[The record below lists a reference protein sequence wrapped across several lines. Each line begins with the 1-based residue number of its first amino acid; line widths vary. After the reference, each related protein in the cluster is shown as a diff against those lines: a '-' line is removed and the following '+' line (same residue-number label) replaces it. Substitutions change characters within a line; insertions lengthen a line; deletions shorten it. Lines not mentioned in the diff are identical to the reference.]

1 MGLIDL
7 SIRRPVF
14 TLVTVILVTLLGMVG
29 YFGMGVSLMPKMEF
43 PFVTVM
49 TRYEGATPIDVE
61 TLITKPIEDG
71 IAQIPG
77 VRKIESTSLEGLS
90 YVSVEFNSDILL
102 SDAALDVS
110 NKVRTVNLPDDAED
124 SIVRKFDVNARS
136 FLSIVFTSTLPP
148 QQAYE
153 ILEDRVQNRLSQI
166 ADVADVS
173 LYGGVER
180 EIHVDLDPLAMAS
193 LGVTLPQ
200 VSAAL
205 KEGNVAEPSGRITLG
220 EKETFFRM
228 TGAPEQSD
236 LLSDI
241 RIPLRNGASAR
252 IADVGRVRDSF
263 ADVRRLAR
271 YNGADSF
278 IVQLTP
284 VPDGNVVRASKEARR
299 ILDEILP
306 TLPPGFTAFIPYDDG
321 DYVGQAVDNVI
332 RDMIVGTIL
341 TGLVLYLFLRKLSST
356 ILISVAMPVGI
367 VATFIP
373 MYVAGYTM
381 NMMTTLGLAISTGV
395 LVNNSILI
403 IENISRYEDLGHSP
417 AEAARIGTKEIAVAI
432 LSSTATNLGVFI
444 PIAFSGGRIGQ
455 LFNPFAMTVVFST
468 LFSLWVALT
477 LTPMMAARMKGSSTP
492 GLAARLLTGWWQ
504 WFYEGFEI
512 IHHWLVERAVRH
524 AFLTMLVFAALF
536 AGCFPLFSRIGF
548 QFFPLADEG
557 RLTISIETSSS
568 ASLAL
573 TDGIVRGIEQYLS
586 KKPNVKGVDAVI
598 GGYGSGTGVN
608 RASVRVYLDDD
619 PGRISTFDLAN
630 AIRPAMANLPDTK
643 ISYTTSGMR
652 GGIRGKALQLVIRG
666 DDMDDLTRIA
676 GEVVSIWKKIPG
688 VVDVDTDWRTGRPE
702 MSMVPDRVLMAR
714 LGVPVDTLSET
725 VKGYLVGMKSGVYR
739 ERGKEYDILVRMR
752 PEELDSPRSVPN
764 LPIVASG
771 KTIRLQDLMA
781 FDDSTG
787 PTRIL
792 RKDRQRAIT
801 VDANTSDITVG
812 VAYQRIDAEMKKIPL
827 PPGFRFTYSGE
838 IEAIQEN
845 FGSLNIALILAVL
858 LTFLLIAAIIESF
871 LFALVIMLTV
881 PLSLI
886 GVVPALVITKT
897 PLSIYGLMGVI
908 MLVGLV
914 VNNAIVV
921 IDYAEMVRK
930 EGRSAL
936 DSVVEACHVRL
947 RPIFMADAT
956 SIIAMLPLAMAMG
969 IGGAY
974 RAPMAIVS
982 IGGLVAGGTLA
993 LFVIPPV
1000 YVVVWRVI
1008 DALKRMFP
1016 RSAASV

>member
-1 MGLIDL
+1 M
-7 SIRRPVF
+7 
-14 TLVTVILVTLLGMVG
+14 
-29 YFGMGVSLMPKMEF
+29 
-43 PFVTVM
+43 
-49 TRYEGATPIDVE
+49 
-61 TLITKPIEDG
+61 
-71 IAQIPG
+71 
-77 VRKIESTSLEGLS
+77 
-90 YVSVEFNSDILL
+90 
-102 SDAALDVS
+102 
-110 NKVRTVNLPDDAED
+110 
-124 SIVRKFDVNARS
+124 
-136 FLSIVFTSTLPP
+136 
-148 QQAYE
+148 
-153 ILEDRVQNRLSQI
+153 
-166 ADVADVS
+166 
-173 LYGGVER
+173 
-180 EIHVDLDPLAMAS
+180 
-193 LGVTLPQ
+193 
-200 VSAAL
+200 
-205 KEGNVAEPSGRITLG
+205 
-220 EKETFFRM
+220 
-228 TGAPEQSD
+228 
-236 LLSDI
+236 
-241 RIPLRNGASAR
+241 
-252 IADVGRVRDSF
+252 
-263 ADVRRLAR
+263 
-271 YNGADSF
+271 
-278 IVQLTP
+278 
-284 VPDGNVVRASKEARR
+284 
-299 ILDEILP
+299 
-306 TLPPGFTAFIPYDDG
+306 
-321 DYVGQAVDNVI
+321 
-332 RDMIVGTIL
+332 
-341 TGLVLYLFLRKLSST
+341 
-356 ILISVAMPVGI
+356 
-367 VATFIP
+367 
-373 MYVAGYTM
+373 
-381 NMMTTLGLAISTGV
+381 
-395 LVNNSILI
+395 
-403 IENISRYEDLGHSP
+403 
-417 AEAARIGTKEIAVAI
+417 
-432 LSSTATNLGVFI
+432 
-444 PIAFSGGRIGQ
+444 
-455 LFNPFAMTVVFST
+455 
-468 LFSLWVALT
+468 
-477 LTPMMAARMKGSSTP
+477 
-492 GLAARLLTGWWQ
+492 
-504 WFYEGFEI
+504 
-512 IHHWLVERAVRH
+512 
-524 AFLTMLVFAALF
+524 
-536 AGCFPLFSRIGF
+536 
-548 QFFPLADEG
+548 
-557 RLTISIETSSS
+557 
-568 ASLAL
+568 
-573 TDGIVRGIEQYLS
+573 
-586 KKPNVKGVDAVI
+586 
-598 GGYGSGTGVN
+598 
-608 RASVRVYLDDD
+608 
-619 PGRISTFDLAN
+619 
-630 AIRPAMANLPDTK
+630 
-643 ISYTTSGMR
+643 
-652 GGIRGKALQLVIRG
+652 
-666 DDMDDLTRIA
+666 
-676 GEVVSIWKKIPG
+676 SIWKKIPG

-771 KTIRLQDLMA
+771 KTVRLQDLMA

-801 VDANTSDITVG
+801 VDANISDITVG

>member
-1 MGLIDL
+1 M
-7 SIRRPVF
+7 
-14 TLVTVILVTLLGMVG
+14 
-29 YFGMGVSLMPKMEF
+29 
-43 PFVTVM
+43 
-49 TRYEGATPIDVE
+49 
-61 TLITKPIEDG
+61 
-71 IAQIPG
+71 
-77 VRKIESTSLEGLS
+77 
-90 YVSVEFNSDILL
+90 
-102 SDAALDVS
+102 
-110 NKVRTVNLPDDAED
+110 
-124 SIVRKFDVNARS
+124 
-136 FLSIVFTSTLPP
+136 
-148 QQAYE
+148 
-153 ILEDRVQNRLSQI
+153 
-166 ADVADVS
+166 
-173 LYGGVER
+173 
-180 EIHVDLDPLAMAS
+180 
-193 LGVTLPQ
+193 
-200 VSAAL
+200 
-205 KEGNVAEPSGRITLG
+205 
-220 EKETFFRM
+220 
-228 TGAPEQSD
+228 
-236 LLSDI
+236 
-241 RIPLRNGASAR
+241 
-252 IADVGRVRDSF
+252 
-263 ADVRRLAR
+263 
-271 YNGADSF
+271 
-278 IVQLTP
+278 
-284 VPDGNVVRASKEARR
+284 
-299 ILDEILP
+299 
-306 TLPPGFTAFIPYDDG
+306 
-321 DYVGQAVDNVI
+321 
-332 RDMIVGTIL
+332 
-341 TGLVLYLFLRKLSST
+341 
-356 ILISVAMPVGI
+356 
-367 VATFIP
+367 
-373 MYVAGYTM
+373 
-381 NMMTTLGLAISTGV
+381 
-395 LVNNSILI
+395 
-403 IENISRYEDLGHSP
+403 
-417 AEAARIGTKEIAVAI
+417 
-432 LSSTATNLGVFI
+432 
-444 PIAFSGGRIGQ
+444 
-455 LFNPFAMTVVFST
+455 
-468 LFSLWVALT
+468 
-477 LTPMMAARMKGSSTP
+477 
-492 GLAARLLTGWWQ
+492 
-504 WFYEGFEI
+504 
-512 IHHWLVERAVRH
+512 
-524 AFLTMLVFAALF
+524 
-536 AGCFPLFSRIGF
+536 
-548 QFFPLADEG
+548 
-557 RLTISIETSSS
+557 
-568 ASLAL
+568 
-573 TDGIVRGIEQYLS
+573 
-586 KKPNVKGVDAVI
+586 
-598 GGYGSGTGVN
+598 
-608 RASVRVYLDDD
+608 RVYLDDD
-619 PGRISTFDLAN
+619 PGRMSTFDLAN

-771 KTIRLQDLMA
+771 KTVRLQDLMA